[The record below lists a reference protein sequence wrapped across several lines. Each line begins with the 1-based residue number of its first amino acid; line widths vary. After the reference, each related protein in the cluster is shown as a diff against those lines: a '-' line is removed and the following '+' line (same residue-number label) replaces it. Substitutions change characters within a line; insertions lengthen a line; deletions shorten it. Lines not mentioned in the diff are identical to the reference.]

1 MSDDA
6 GPDREPRRRRWVPT
20 LIAVTAIGVLAAGA
34 IIAARGL
41 EASRNADRQRATA
54 RLRLERARAP
64 LRQAEADQAAVRGSV
79 KPFAVAARTATDA
92 TARVV
97 ELERTLVERLSSLQA
112 AGSAQDIRTYN
123 RIVEEM
129 NAATD
134 DFVTAFTAL
143 EPPLA
148 EFSRAFDDLPTV
160 RCNARPGERIR
171 WTRYGDSGL
180 ECARLRVPIDYAT
193 PAGEKIQI
201 TIVRRPADD
210 PATRIGPLLLNPGGP
225 GYSGIAFLRQ
235 AMLTMPPELLRRFDL
250 VTFDPRGV
258 GRSTPVDCA
267 ENLDP
272 LFGADLTA
280 PVPADRDAGVKA
292 AARLIQGCAH
302 RSGALLDHVDTTSVA
317 RDVDRIRAALGVDR
331 LSYLGFSYGTYLGAL
346 YADLYPER
354 VRAIVLDGAVHPD
367 RAKSGASNIDTSDF
381 DAALYSALA
390 SCAADP
396 RCAFASGR
404 DPSAAFDALMTRL
417 ITAPLEVGG
426 RRFGRTQAELAVV
439 SGLYR
444 GAAGWPELLNALARA
459 EIGDGG
465 PLSELADRYTGRR
478 ADGSYSNEMEAHYAI
493 NCVDLGGR
501 FTPAEARDA
510 VRAIED
516 GRTHFDAVGVLLA
529 LPCAFWPAPRVDP
542 PAGDLD
548 AAGAP
553 PILVIGGERDPA
565 TPIEGAVALAKVL
578 DSGTLLRW
586 EGSGHTAVGRGSA
599 CVDDAVVAYLVNLT
613 PPPDGK
619 TCSAE

>member
-6 GPDREPRRRRWVPT
+6 APKGHGRRWLLT
-20 LIAVTAIGVLAAGA
+20 IAAVSALGLLVAGA
-34 IIAARGL
+34 IVARHGL
-41 EASRNADRQRATA
+41 DASREADQQRATA
-54 RLRLERARAP
+54 RLRLERTRAP

-79 KPFAVAARTATDA
+79 APFADAARTATDA

-97 ELERTLVERLSSLQA
+97 ELERVLVDRLTNLQA

-129 NAATD
+129 NAATG
-134 DFVTAFTAL
+134 DFVTAFSQL
-143 EPPLA
+143 EPPLT
-148 EFSRAFDDLPTV
+148 EFSRAFDDLPTI
-160 RCNARPGERIR
+160 RCNAPASRRIR

-180 ECARLRVPIDYAT
+180 ECGRLRVPLDYTA
-193 PAGEKIQI
+193 AGGEQIQI

-210 PATRIGPLLLNPGGP
+210 PATRVGPLLINPGGP

-235 AMLTMPPELLRRFDL
+235 ATLTMPPELLRRFDL

-267 ENLDP
+267 DNLDP

-280 PVPADRDAGVKA
+280 PARADRDAAVNA
-292 AARLIQGCAH
+292 VERLIQGCAR
-302 RSGALLDHVDTTSVA
+302 RSGALLRHVDTTSAA
-317 RDVDRIRAALGVDR
+317 RDMDRIRAALGVDR

-346 YADLYPER
+346 YADLFPER
-354 VRAIVLDGAVHPD
+354 VRAVVLDGAIHPD
-367 RAKSGASNIDTSDF
+367 RAKTGASNTDTSGF
-381 DAALYSALA
+381 DSALDAALA
-390 SCAADP
+390 SCAADRTCP
-396 RCAFASGR
+396 FAPGR
-404 DPSAAFDALMTRL
+404 NRAAAFDALMTRL
-417 ITAPLEVGG
+417 ITAPLDVRG
-426 RRFGRTQAELAVV
+426 RRLGRTQAELAVV

-444 GAAGWPELLNALARA
+444 GAAGWPELMNALARA
-459 EIGDGG
+459 EIGDGA

-478 ADGSYSNEMEAHYAI
+478 ADGSYNNEMEAHYAI

-501 FTPAEARDA
+501 FTPTQARDA

-516 GRTHFDAVGVLLA
+516 GQKHFEAVGVLLA
-529 LPCAFWPAPRVDP
+529 LPCAFWPAARVDP
-542 PAGDLD
+542 PPGELD
-548 AAGAP
+548 AKGAP
-553 PILVIGGERDPA
+553 PILVIGGENDPA
-565 TPIEGAVALAKVL
+565 TPIEGAVALAKTL

-586 EGSGHTAVGRGSA
+586 AGTGHTALGRGSA

-619 TCSAE
+619 TCPAE